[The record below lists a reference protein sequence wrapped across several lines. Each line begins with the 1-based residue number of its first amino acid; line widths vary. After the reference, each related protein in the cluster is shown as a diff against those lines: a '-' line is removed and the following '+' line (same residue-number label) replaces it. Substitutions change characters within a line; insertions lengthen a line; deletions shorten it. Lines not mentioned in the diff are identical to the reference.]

1 VKQELFLDWSPDYR
15 DYTAL
20 LQRLAGSN
28 LARGGPGGH
37 RNIAVIVRDPDT
49 GEARSGVWSTI
60 LYGWLFIDILHVDE
74 PDRRQGLGS
83 RLLAAVE
90 NAARENGCVGS
101 WLTTYAFQPFKFYEK
116 NKYERFGELDSAPV
130 PGSAADHRIFFY
142 RKSFGR

>member
-1 VKQELFLDWSPDYR
+1 MPGATSSMNHVRRWDADAGSECGGAPPGLPAANKAVTLISWRETIDQAYPNRSSVEIVKQELFLDWSPDYR

-60 LYGWLFIDILHVDE
+60 LYGWLFID
-74 PDRRQGLGS
+74 
-83 RLLAAVE
+83 
-90 NAARENGCVGS
+90 
-101 WLTTYAFQPFKFYEK
+101 
-116 NKYERFGELDSAPV
+116 
-130 PGSAADHRIFFY
+130 
-142 RKSFGR
+142 